1 MQNTSK
7 PSDATFGQAPTFN
20 SDAGFVLDVSDDKK
34 AFTATFSGLAISLD
48 PKSSTPVVTRA
59 FTFVLPLSG
68 AAPDTEIPF
77 FVSGFVLSE
86 AGANGHLVFSVND
99 QTTVVDFPG
108 NSDQSFVQQ
117 LKFKVGSAS
126 EARLT
131 ILLWADRESKSD
143 ATVKLNVATI
153 DSDVVKHKS

>member
-48 PKSSTPVVTRA
+48 PKSSMPVVTRA

-126 EARLT
+126 EARL
-131 ILLWADRESKSD
+131 IP
-143 ATVKLNVATI
+143 NP
-153 DSDVVKHKS
+153 

>member
-1 MQNTSK
+1 MQSTPK

-77 FVSGFVLSE
+77 FF
-86 AGANGHLVFSVND
+86 
-99 QTTVVDFPG
+99 
-108 NSDQSFVQQ
+108 
-117 LKFKVGSAS
+117 
-126 EARLT
+126 RLC
-131 ILLWADRESKSD
+131 S
-143 ATVKLNVATI
+143 
-153 DSDVVKHKS
+153 